1 MPEEKKEEAP
11 KASGGSNDKTMA
23 MLSWVLAIFIGFIG
37 PLIIFLTQQKEGYA
51 KTQAKKALNFQLT
64 ILIAEIICYI
74 LMFVLIGAVLIWIVL
89 IVNLIICIMAAMAVS
104 KGEDYK
110 APFAI
115 TFIK

>member
-1 MPEEKKEEAP
+1 MAEEKKAP
-11 KASGGSNDKTMA
+11 ASSGGSNDKTMA

-51 KTQAKKALNFQLT
+51 KSVAKKALNFELT
-64 ILIAEIICYI
+64 ILIAEVVCWI
-74 LMFVLIGAVLIWIVL
+74 LMFVLIGAVLIWIVM

-104 KGEDYK
+104 RGEDYK
-110 APFAI
+110 PPFTI